1 MVLTRAKL
9 ERFTAFENLDI
20 SFSPGI
26 NVLIGENG
34 TGKTHLMKACYA
46 ACDVSKTGKAFGDK
60 LVDVFLPEG
69 RKPGRLVKRQVG
81 RARGRAEIFRNDCSI
96 GASMSNLMR
105 LPRSVENTGTKGWSA
120 TPIESTYIPVK
131 EMLANAPGFLSLYA
145 LREVHFEEVYPDLL
159 HRAYRDVLRG
169 PMDQPRRR
177 LMSQL
182 REAIRGTVFRK
193 NEAFYLRSKIGNLE
207 FPLLAEGI
215 RKLGLLWLLIQNG
228 TLTNGSILFWDEPET
243 NLNPSFFGPLIGLL
257 IELQRYGVQIFV
269 ATHDYVILK
278 ELDLQMTD
286 QDQVAFHSL
295 FRNPDTDEIECHT
308 TDRYLDIHP
317 NAISD
322 TFSELYDRD
331 IQRSLGAAHMA
342 G

>member
-9 ERFTAFENLDI
+9 ERFTAFKSLDVG
-20 SFSPGI
+20 FSPGI
-26 NVLIGENG
+26 NVLVGENG

-46 ACDVSKTGKAFGDK
+46 ACDVSKTGKSFGEK

-81 RARGRAEIFRNDCSI
+81 RARGQVEIFRNDCSI

-105 LPRSVENTGTKGWSA
+105 LPRSVENTGTKRWSIA
-120 TPIESTYIPVK
+120 PIESTYIPVK

-169 PMDQPRRR
+169 PMDPPRRR
-177 LMSQL
+177 LMNRL
-182 REAIRGTVFRK
+182 RGAINGTVFRK
-193 NEAFYLRSKIGNLE
+193 NEAFYLRSKTGNLE
-207 FPLLAEGI
+207 FPLLAEGF

-228 TLTNGSILFWDEPET
+228 TLTNGSVLFWDEPET
-243 NLNPSFFGPLIGLL
+243 NLNPRLYEPLIGLL
-257 IELQRYGVQIFV
+257 IELQRYGVQIFL

-278 ELDLQMTD
+278 ELDLQLMPND
-286 QDQVAFHSL
+286 QIAFHSL
-295 FRNPDTDEIECHT
+295 FRAQSSAEIECHST
-308 TDRYLDIHP
+308 GRYLDINP

-322 TFSELYDRD
+322 TFSDLYDRD
-331 IQRSLGAAHMA
+331 IERSLTALHS
-342 G
+342 